1 MLASLS
7 VAAAPSVPDGITV
20 DPPIGVPNCQGSMP
34 KQEAEKQEGLISNQQ
49 RSPNDAETSVGE
61 EI

>member
-7 VAAAPSVPDGITV
+7 VAAAPLVPDGITV

-34 KQEAEKQEGLISNQQ
+34 KQEAEKQEGLINNQQ